1 CDGSAD
7 VCSSVLLLC
16 VFVCYSMVKDPPFR
30 SSSACDRQ
38 THREDSAQLASSE
51 FSLLYY
57 IFKYKSIN
65 TCINTFFFFFTFFL
79 NCFCVCLLVSSV
91 SRSHAYA
98 VPVPAT
104 DRQIDTPRGQCPAS
118 LQ

>member
-1 CDGSAD
+1 TD
-7 VCSSVLLLC
+7 
-16 VFVCYSMVKDPPFR
+16 FVCVCLFVHNQKPCSR

-57 IFKYKSIN
+57 IFKYKYIN
-65 TCINTFFFFFTFFL
+65 TCINTFFFFFLLFFNLIFSLFSFSVFL
-79 NCFCVCLLVSSV
+79 NCFCVCLLVSSM

-104 DRQIDTPRGQCPAS
+104 DRHIVRTAPS
-118 LQ
+118 